1 MGGISYLLLWSNSQL
16 ATIDLMRAKNLQ
28 VAKNISWGL
37 AFVTMFFLILG
48 NKQNNVLNAATFV
61 LIVVGVVFSV
71 LQDKKQKKS

>member
-1 MGGISYLLLWSNSQL
+1 
-16 ATIDLMRAKNLQ
+16 MRAKNLQ